1 MLPIN
6 DPDRGPF
13 SAADAGDSSAAD
25 GVVFG
30 DIGAFA
36 QGDGLSRWALGRYL
50 LGRALAVQMS
60 RALLVVAGVIVA
72 IAVGSYFAGSTA
84 FAVLIGLIA
93 VVVLMARAILGAVLR
108 RTTVPSLDPDG
119 ERRLAALVGD
129 TRKDVVRELRR
140 IGLPSRSVTMPL
152 LAIRLAGRHRS
163 EVMRKLRDFDIE
175 RVVSPGRLDEVH
187 LLMTPGA
194 RRHDRLR

>member
-1 MLPIN
+1 MLPMGE
-6 DPDRGPF
+6 PDEGPF
-13 SAADAGDSSAAD
+13 FAAGSAGGDN
-25 GVVFG
+25 VIFG
-30 DIGAFA
+30 DVGAFN

-50 LGRALAVQMS
+50 LGRALAVQIS
-60 RALLVVAGVIVA
+60 RALLLVALVIAA
-72 IAVGSYFAGSTA
+72 IGVGSYFAGSTA
-84 FAVLIGLIA
+84 LAILIGLVA
-93 VVVLMARAILGAVLR
+93 VFILMARAILGAVLR

-152 LAIRLAGRHRS
+152 LAFRLAGRRRA
-163 EVMRKLRDFDIE
+163 EVMRKLRDFEVE

-187 LLMTPGA
+187 LLMAPGA
-194 RRHDRLR
+194 RRGDRSR